1 MKNKIINS
9 FSLILTFILFSSCS
23 TNPSSG
29 KKELII
35 MSESEEDSIG
45 KSEHPKIIKQFGG
58 IYNNEKLQ
66 NYIESLGNF
75 LVSTSELPNKEFKFT
90 VLNTPIINAFALPG
104 GYIYLT
110 RGLIYLCQNE
120 AQLAGVI
127 AHEIGHITARHTAKR
142 YTQTVG
148 TSLLANILG
157 VLAKNNAVGNL
168 INQSASLYLLSFSRS
183 QEYEADLLATR
194 YMIRAGFDPKEM
206 ANFLK
211 KMEEYSLLQRK
222 ILKSTKNNAEL
233 LQTHP
238 NSSKRVREVVSEI
251 EEKIPL
257 NPIIGKEVFLKKI
270 DGMLFG
276 YKPSNGFFYKNRFI
290 HKPIGITF
298 TFDKKFFFVNNPK
311 FLLGLTNSD
320 TKIFFD
326 IDSKSEL
333 DDLSYFS
340 KWSKKSK
347 NQIQNFSSYRHNSF
361 NISTAI
367 ISKKSKKIKLAT
379 IRNQKT
385 IFRFAM
391 ISNDS
396 EFSSFEDSMDKTIK
410 SFRKI
415 DEDFEISN
423 FNPPK
428 VRVLS
433 QSVKEKSLKDI
444 WQKNSLQPKF
454 SKEFFEVFNDIKKEN
469 DSYSEKIKMFY

>member
-211 KMEEYSLLQRK
+211 KWRNIHYF
-222 ILKSTKNNAEL
+222 
-233 LQTHP
+233 
-238 NSSKRVREVVSEI
+238 RE
-251 EEKIPL
+251 K
-257 NPIIGKEVFLKKI
+257 
-270 DGMLFG
+270 
-276 YKPSNGFFYKNRFI
+276 Y
-290 HKPIGITF
+290 
-298 TFDKKFFFVNNPK
+298 
-311 FLLGLTNSD
+311 
-320 TKIFFD
+320 
-326 IDSKSEL
+326 
-333 DDLSYFS
+333 
-340 KWSKKSK
+340 
-347 NQIQNFSSYRHNSF
+347 
-361 NISTAI
+361 
-367 ISKKSKKIKLAT
+367 
-379 IRNQKT
+379 
-385 IFRFAM
+385 
-391 ISNDS
+391 
-396 EFSSFEDSMDKTIK
+396 
-410 SFRKI
+410 
-415 DEDFEISN
+415 
-423 FNPPK
+423 
-428 VRVLS
+428 
-433 QSVKEKSLKDI
+433 
-444 WQKNSLQPKF
+444 
-454 SKEFFEVFNDIKKEN
+454 
-469 DSYSEKIKMFY
+469 